1 MSSGCLQLNG
11 TESTGRPEECGFT
24 DIDSKNSGLYWCQG
38 PDIDQKSNS
47 VNITVS
53 CKNTIDKKSTVEKS
67 IHFPNNTRVMCFI
80 SLSSDGEVH
89 LLSPVLPVMKG
100 DSVTLQCNVKLYEFN
115 QIIFYKNGVKV
126 LSQRGT
132 QMTIENVT
140 QADEGFYKCAIANST
155 LESLEN
161 RLSVR
166 GARS

>member
-1 MSSGCLQLNG
+1 
-11 TESTGRPEECGFT
+11 
-24 DIDSKNSGLYWCQG
+24 
-38 PDIDQKSNS
+38 
-47 VNITVS
+47 
-53 CKNTIDKKSTVEKS
+53 
-67 IHFPNNTRVMCFI
+67 MCFI

-140 QADEGFYKCAIANST
+140 QADEGFYKCAITNST